1 MSDEQKSFEDWSDEE
16 KWQFL
21 TRHEK
26 LGEVLVRQ
34 NRLTLDQLEKLLDE
48 QRESGKHIGQLIV
61 SRGILSLDDILAA
74 LKQQHISDKVSL
86 ESIIELQAKQKDQKD
101 REV

>member
-1 MSDEQKSFEDWSDEE
+1 MSEESKTFDNWTDEE

-34 NRLTLDQLEKLLDE
+34 RLLTLEQLEQLLQE
-48 QRESGKHIGQLIV
+48 QGSSSGMHIGQLIV
-61 SRGILSLDDILAA
+61 ARGIATLDAILAA
-74 LKQQHISDKVSL
+74 LNQQHISDKVSL
-86 ESIIELQAKQKDQKD
+86 ESIIELQSKHGQNKDS
-101 REV
+101 

>member
-1 MSDEQKSFEDWSDEE
+1 MDESKTSFEKWTDEE

-34 NRLTLDQLEKLLDE
+34 NKLTLDQLETLIEE
-48 QRESGKHIGQLIV
+48 QRESGKHMGQLVV
-61 SRGILSLDDILAA
+61 SKGLLSVDDILFA
-74 LKQQHISDKVSL
+74 LNQQHISDKVSL
-86 ESIIELQAKQKDQKD
+86 ESIIELQTRQKEED
-101 REV
+101 

>member
-1 MSDEQKSFEDWSDEE
+1 MDEESKSFDSWTDEE

-21 TRHEK
+21 ARHEK

-34 NRLTLDQLEKLLDE
+34 NRLTLEQLEILLEE
-48 QRESGKHIGQLIV
+48 QRSSGKHMGQLIV
-61 SRGILSLDDILAA
+61 SRGLLTVDDILAA

-86 ESIIELQAKQKDQKD
+86 ESIIELQTKHNKDQ
-101 REV
+101 